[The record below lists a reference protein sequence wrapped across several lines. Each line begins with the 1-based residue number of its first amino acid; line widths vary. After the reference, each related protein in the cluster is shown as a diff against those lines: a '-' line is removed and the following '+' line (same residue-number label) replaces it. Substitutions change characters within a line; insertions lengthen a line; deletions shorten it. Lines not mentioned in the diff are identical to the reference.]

1 MKIQYR
7 HVSDPETIKIYDTK
21 TSLELNRFINK
32 SQAEWDKEELEK
44 MARRKKE
51 GLVIE
56 YKVIEP

>member
-7 HVSDPETIKIYDTK
+7 HVSDPETIKTYDTK
-21 TSLELNRFINK
+21 VSLELNRFINK